1 MQNPRNASPPRTRT
15 SIGSVG
21 IEVAPKCIILL
32 RLISIFL
39 SVTVAFAIC
48 SGQTKKRSAIQ
59 WNRSDCTSP
68 LMLPDGFY
76 DLSQFG
82 KGQYRIDGKMSL
94 GHFNNIYIIFQ
105 ANGVLD
111 PEIVSGATEST
122 FMVKDRKVMWRSYKT
137 VVEGRAI
144 VRKEALMPNILP
156 HEKAGSSSDY
166 IWIRMDADSQQ
177 TLDQLTPAAEEILRD
192 CAEGNAEAV
201 ISR

>member
-1 MQNPRNASPPRTRT
+1 MHNPQNASPPNRNVD
-15 SIGSVG
+15 GLVG
-21 IEVAPKCIILL
+21 IELAPRRIVLL
-32 RLISIFL
+32 RLISVFL
-39 SVTVAFAIC
+39 SVTTAFAIC

-59 WNRSDCTSP
+59 WNRSDCMSA

-82 KGQYRIDGKMSL
+82 KGQYRIDGKMSV

-137 VVEGRAI
+137 VVEGRAVI
-144 VRKEALMPNILP
+144 RKEAVMPNILP
-156 HEKAGSSSDY
+156 HEKAGNSSDY

-177 TLDQLTPAAEEILRD
+177 VLDQLTPATEEILRD
-192 CAEGNAEAV
+192 LAQG
-201 ISR
+201 